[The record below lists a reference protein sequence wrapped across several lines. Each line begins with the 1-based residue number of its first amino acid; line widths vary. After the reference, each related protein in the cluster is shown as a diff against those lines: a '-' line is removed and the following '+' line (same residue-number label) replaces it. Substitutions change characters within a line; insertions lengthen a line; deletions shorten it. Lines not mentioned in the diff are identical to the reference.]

1 MVKLNN
7 DIKNK
12 IIQDIENGSSITNIM
27 TNYKISRST
36 VQRIKNDSLPIEKT
50 ESIDVEYSK
59 NEREYISEN
68 EPEVEEDKDIND
80 LFNDIN
86 NQPKMIEPKMTE
98 PEINQPEII
107 QPKNEPDM
115 FNNIEAKMRIINS
128 LNSEPKQVNH
138 QMNHQMNDARMNIIN
153 NLNKNEPK
161 EIPKKIIVN
170 GTETITF

>member
-12 IIQDIENGSSITNIM
+12 IIQDIENGLSTGQIM
-27 TNYKISRST
+27 RNYKLSRST
-36 VQRIKNDSLPIEKT
+36 IQRIKNDSLPIEKT
-50 ESIDVEYSK
+50 ESIDVEYSR

-68 EPEVEEDKDIND
+68 EPQVEEDKDIND

-86 NQPKMIEPKMTE
+86 NNQPKMTE
-98 PEINQPEII
+98 SKINQPEINQPEII

-128 LNSEPKQVNH
+128 LNSESKQINH
-138 QMNHQMNDARMNIIN
+138 QMNHQIMTQ
-153 NLNKNEPK
+153 
-161 EIPKKIIVN
+161 
-170 GTETITF
+170 G